1 VAYSAV
7 IVDDVPHIRA
17 LFRMFLEDAG
27 VAVIGEGRTG
37 VEAVEQA
44 VRLAPDVIVLDLS
57 MPEMDGL
64 QAITQIRRR
73 APKTQVVVVSGFAA
87 SRMASLA
94 LEVGAAAYV
103 EKGAPE
109 AEIIAAVLDACAD
122 GGPP

>member
-27 VAVIGEGRTG
+27 IEVIGEGRTG
-37 VEAVEQA
+37 VEAVERA
-44 VRLAPDVIVLDLS
+44 VELGPDVIVLDLS

-64 QAITQIRRR
+64 QAITQIRRK
-73 APKTQVVVVSGFAA
+73 APRTQIVVVSGFAA

-94 LEVGAAAYV
+94 LEIGAAAYV

-109 AEIIAAVLDACAD
+109 AEIIEAVLDACTNGAS
-122 GGPP
+122 P